1 LIQSNSNTPLAR
13 LFLSDG
19 QIVYQGR
26 GLLRVKNGS
35 DGALGSSLL
44 CPNERTSSGLTVGIL
59 FAYHVGGVAA
69 RDLDGRYADSP
80 LHDLF
85 NHLASG
91 RGHCRCMVWS
101 SKPLPIRI
109 GTFVLIAW
117 NLPSFCD
124 FVHENA
130 NPSKAYS
137 HAERVSEI
145 DLMSAI
151 YPLSVHRRIERQWAE
166 RINSLRQIHGQI
178 VVGTERTLQRVF
190 NNDGSLIR
198 VPIRAVVD
206 RRQLDQ
212 SQPHD

>member
-1 LIQSNSNTPLAR
+1 MWQMSI
-13 LFLSDG
+13 
-19 QIVYQGR
+19 
-26 GLLRVKNGS
+26 GS
-35 DGALGSSLL
+35 VMGA
-44 CPNERTSSGLTVGIL
+44 
-59 FAYHVGGVAA
+59 
-69 RDLDGRYADSP
+69 
-80 LHDLF
+80 
-85 NHLASG
+85 ASG
-91 RGHCRCMVWS
+91 RDFVMHS
-101 SKPLPIRI
+101 RI
-109 GTFVLIAW
+109 GVLRLFNSGHKDTLEKAREIKTVQGISESW
-117 NLPSFCD
+117 DEVLRFRSR
-124 FVHENA
+124 ENT

-212 SQPHD
+212 SRPHD

>member
-1 LIQSNSNTPLAR
+1 MKRILLG
-13 LFLSDG
+13 LSVG
-19 QIVYQGR
+19 VSFAFVIV
-26 GLLRVKNGS
+26 S
-35 DGALGSSLL
+35 A
-44 CPNERTSSGLTVGIL
+44 T
-59 FAYHVGGVAA
+59 A

-80 LHDLF
+80 LHDWF

-91 RGHCRCMVWS
+91 RGLCCCMVWS

-117 NLPSFCD
+117 NLLSFCD
-124 FVHENA
+124 FVHERTQI
-130 NPSKAYS
+130 PYF

-212 SQPHD
+212 SRPHD

>member
-1 LIQSNSNTPLAR
+1 MHGVVKQAVADPDWDICPHR
-13 LFLSDG
+13 LEPSKFL
-19 QIVYQGR
+19 R
-26 GLLRVKNGS
+26 LR
-35 DGALGSSLL
+35 L
-44 CPNERTSSGLTVGIL
+44 R
-59 FAYHVGGVAA
+59 
-69 RDLDGRYADSP
+69 
-80 LHDLF
+80 
-85 NHLASG
+85 
-91 RGHCRCMVWS
+91 
-101 SKPLPIRI
+101 
-109 GTFVLIAW
+109 
-117 NLPSFCD
+117 
-124 FVHENA
+124 ENA

-212 SQPHD
+212 SRPHD